1 MPVATVPTDILEP
14 SARNSGRNR
23 GKSPIIRRIVPTKRI
38 QPNMRHRV
46 SRGLLI
52 EAEKD
57 ITRNRYATQH
67 YETRYAHRSKAYHKV
82 LGCLHR
88 LVRPHVCFREWR
100 FCRSYR
106 VTGISC

>member
-1 MPVATVPTDILEP
+1 MTTTQRLLGKWMPKAELSACADAKPNVAMPVATVPTDILEP

-46 SRGLLI
+46 SRGLFI

-57 ITRNRYATQH
+57 LTRK
-67 YETRYAHRSKAYHKV
+67 S
-82 LGCLHR
+82 
-88 LVRPHVCFREWR
+88 
-100 FCRSYR
+100 
-106 VTGISC
+106 